1 MSTEL
6 PALERFRAN
15 EKTAIALLSTLET
28 LPGLLSLFRC
38 LILGAN
44 RQVKGQQAYPR
55 WALGGW
61 QPGSPGRR
69 QPAEAGGV
77 RHAAQ
82 APGTGP
88 RAGLVRASVRC
99 SGALCLGG
107 HGNTALCWRSA
118 VIAPH
123 PEPMAKDDDGEYGG
137 DEKGFTHQPLESAL
151 MCLERQASPSLMS
164 ALTQVCRIRPTAL
177 PSLCSVTLG
186 VPHLPEIQN
195 KEKVTYIMRLHGVWN
210 E

>member
-82 APGTGP
+82 APGRLSPGLRP
-88 RAGLVRASVRC
+88 VFRSPVSWWAWQHCPLLEKRSHRAPPGTNGQGRRRGIWWGWERLYSSASRV
-99 SGALCLGG
+99 SSYVFGTSSVPVSDVSF
-107 HGNTALCWRSA
+107 N
-118 VIAPH
+118 
-123 PEPMAKDDDGEYGG
+123 
-137 DEKGFTHQPLESAL
+137 
-151 MCLERQASPSLMS
+151 PS
-164 ALTQVCRIRPTAL
+164 V
-177 PSLCSVTLG
+177 
-186 VPHLPEIQN
+186 
-195 KEKVTYIMRLHGVWN
+195 
-210 E
+210 